1 MLAPALDGVNVSKKC
16 ATDGGW
22 RLLPV
27 SAAHRGPLIRKKHNM
42 STTASPTSRTA
53 GHSARH
59 VFVVLALALVALL
72 FPFNAPAAHAAPT
85 LTASENPVF
94 IPYSKDTKDIKL
106 TWSLEPWQLLATLT
120 VTESGTPAPVI
131 DKTVGPIPPPNGEP
145 LTVTYGKTYT
155 AQLKDVITQQPL
167 VAPLTITTD
176 RLDIKIDMGCL
187 ADCIT
192 KVDPDEHGG
201 WAQFTINTTETASM
215 TLEASKTKPNA
226 NGTWS
231 NPKDVAASNATIL
244 PTQNWTAPLPNLDS
258 NTTYHY
264 VVRAHDANGNEWVE
278 TGSFKTLTRRVDVT
292 FAEIEM
298 IDDSDGPDCECWF
311 WFNAGDETPKPYGSF
326 SDPKS
331 IASGTT
337 VHPNVTFTIANAPSE
352 IWIRAMGYD
361 DDVDWGS
368 FCSESGG
375 YLPYTGH
382 ASWLSANDVDGCLEE
397 SGNQAVVSVSRQ
409 GQPAAP
415 DAVDEQFTE
424 KFTISPGLGLLEFKV
439 HGTYKVT
446 YAP

>member
-1 MLAPALDGVNVSKKC
+1 
-16 ATDGGW
+16 
-22 RLLPV
+22 
-27 SAAHRGPLIRKKHNM
+27 M
-42 STTASPTSRTA
+42 STTSTTSRIA
-53 GHSARH
+53 GHGARH
-59 VFVVLALALVALL
+59 VLIVLVLAIAALL
-72 FPFNAPAAHAAPT
+72 LPSSAPVAQAAPPEVM
-85 LTASENPVF
+85 ASENPVF
-94 IPYSKDTKDIKL
+94 IPYTTDTKTITL
-106 TWSLEPWQLLATLT
+106 TWSLEPLQPVANLT
-120 VTESGTPAPVI
+120 VTESGTPVPVI
-131 DKTVGPIPPPNGEP
+131 NQMVSSLPGPGLP

-155 AQLKDVITQQPL
+155 AQLKDLITQQL
-167 VAPLTITTD
+167 GAPLIITTD
-176 RLDIKIDMGCL
+176 RIDIKIDMGCL
-187 ADCIT
+187 AQCI
-192 KVDPDEHGG
+192 DEPDVEPHGG
-201 WAQFTINTTETASM
+201 WVKFTINTTETASM

-226 NGTWS
+226 NGTWN

-258 NTTYHY
+258 NTTYYY
-264 VVRAHDANGNEWVE
+264 VVRAHDTNGNEQIKM
-278 TGSFKTLTRRVDVT
+278 GSFKTLTRRVEVT

-337 VHPNVTFTIANAPSE
+337 VHPNITFTVNNAPSE

-382 ASWLSANDVDGCLEE
+382 ASWLSTNDVDSCLEE
-397 SGNQAVVSVSRQ
+397 SGNQAVVSASRQ

-415 DAVDEQFTE
+415 DALDEEFTE
-424 KFTISPGLGLLEFKV
+424 NFTISPGLGLLVFKV

-446 YAP
+446 YA